1 MGTQPSKSAGLNLL
15 AAAAII
21 CSALYSPSSH
31 ALALGQLRVL
41 SALGEPLLA
50 EIDIPQ
56 ITPQDIAAL
65 KGGLGSP
72 AQFEAAGMAY
82 HPSLRETVMSVQRRP
97 DGRMVLRLTGTR
109 PISEPFIE
117 LLVLAR
123 GASQPVLRD
132 YTLLFEPR
140 APRPAPVALGSA
152 RVLSARGEPLR
163 AEIDVPQLGQSA
175 AGTRVGIASAAD
187 FRAAGMPY
195 NPAVRDLRMSFRQRP
210 DGRTFMSV
218 TSDKPFNA
226 ASLDLIV
233 EASSP
238 AGRTVRDYSLPV
250 AAPQVATAPVASPR
264 EASGAVTQAAPAPA
278 RTPEAAAVAPPA
290 PAPVLASPPATAAP
304 AVVASLTPAPSA
316 TPVAVPERKVKVRAG
331 DTLSRIARAHKPADV
346 SLEQMLI
353 ALLRANPDA
362 FIDGNVN
369 RLRAG
374 ADLTI
379 PGQEQAAAVPADEAT
394 TTLALQSRNFDEY
407 RHRLAADAPRVG
419 STSRQASGKIEVTV
433 TEKKSAPPSRNRLR
447 LSAGAV
453 GRASAEEKAIAA
465 RLARM
470 AEERAAKLA
479 SEVNALSR
487 LQEPAAPANPASAA
501 AAGR

>member
-15 AAAAII
+15 AAAAIV

-97 DGRMVLRLTGTR
+97 DGRMVLRITGAR

-140 APRPAPVALGSA
+140 TPRPAPIALGSA

-163 AEIDVPQLGQSA
+163 AEIDVPQLGQAA
-175 AGTRVGIASAAD
+175 AGTRVGVASAAD
-187 FRAAGMPY
+187 FQAAGMPY
-195 NPAVRDLRMSFRQRP
+195 NPAVRDLRMSFQQRP

-218 TSDKPFNA
+218 TGDKPFNE

-233 EASSP
+233 EANSP

-250 AAPQVATAPVASPR
+250 AAPQAVAAPQVAAAPVASPR
-264 EASGAVTQAAPAPA
+264 ESSGAVTLAAPAPA
-278 RTPEAAAVAPPA
+278 PAPAPARAPEAAAVAPPA
-290 PAPVLASPPATAAP
+290 PAPVVASPPAP
-304 AVVASLTPAPSA
+304 AVVASLTPTPSA

-331 DTLSRIARAHKPADV
+331 DTLSRIARTHKPADV

-369 RLRAG
+369 RL
-374 ADLTI
+374 
-379 PGQEQAAAVPADEAT
+379 
-394 TTLALQSRNFDEY
+394 
-407 RHRLAADAPRVG
+407 
-419 STSRQASGKIEVTV
+419 
-433 TEKKSAPPSRNRLR
+433 
-447 LSAGAV
+447 
-453 GRASAEEKAIAA
+453 
-465 RLARM
+465 
-470 AEERAAKLA
+470 
-479 SEVNALSR
+479 
-487 LQEPAAPANPASAA
+487 
-501 AAGR
+501 